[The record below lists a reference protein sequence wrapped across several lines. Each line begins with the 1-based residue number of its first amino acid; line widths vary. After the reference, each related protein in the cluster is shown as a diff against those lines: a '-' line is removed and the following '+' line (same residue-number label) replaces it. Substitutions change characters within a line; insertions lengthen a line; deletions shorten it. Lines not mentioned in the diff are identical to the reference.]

1 MAGNYNSGRIRHR
14 DLLENRNKL
23 DVMELK
29 REGAFQTS
37 SAGLQVSP
45 HCPHIAVRYAHGFLT
60 LFRPASDTVDGYK
73 YPLEQLIQIDFKLCR
88 FGGTRPWFRCPNCN
102 NRVSALYANTSQL
115 YYCRICENLAYGSQ
129 FESWSGRRYLKANKL
144 RWKLGGK
151 PGAMSPLNRP
161 AKMRK
166 RVFCALKN
174 KIIQLEAAA
183 LVNAVQACLWR
194 RK

>member
-102 NRVSALYANTSQL
+102 NRVSALYANTSL
-115 YYCRICENLAYGSQ
+115 MFYCRICEDLAYGSQ
-129 FESWSGRRYLKANKL
+129 FESWVGRRYLKANKL

-151 PGAMSPLNRP
+151 TGAMSPINRP
-161 AKMRK
+161 ARMRK
-166 RVFCALKN
+166 RVFFALQN
-174 KIIQLEAAA
+174 RIIQLEAAA
-183 LVNAVQACLWR
+183 LVNAVQSCPWG
-194 RK
+194 KK